1 MKIIFHSANKSII
14 KCLLIYMGK
23 LDNKQQQLLQIKR
36 FMKKGTFNKQKVII
50 LIIYQQ
56 LTLLLTKAKYC
67 TYLVIGSTISFH
79 WNTPFSAILDQDHHL
94 KMKDMMILKNALIP
108 NNTI

>member
-1 MKIIFHSANKSII
+1 MKITFHSANKSII

-50 LIIYQQ
+50 LENRFNMVNLI
-56 LTLLLTKAKYC
+56 KRN
-67 TYLVIGSTISFH
+67 SFR
-79 WNTPFSAILDQDHHL
+79 
-94 KMKDMMILKNALIP
+94 K
-108 NNTI
+108 